1 MKLLFKL
8 TGAFIALLSSKSV
21 LAEYTINMTKVV
33 TDISNDIWGLHMMVF
48 WVCVGIGVVV
58 FGAMFYS
65 IIAHRKSKGA
75 KASNFHERTTVECV
89 WTGIPVL
96 ILIAMAIPASK
107 TLIDIEVL
115 DKADM
120 TIKVTGVRWKWQYDY
135 PEEGISFASNL
146 AQSSMDVIKG
156 TPEEREAVHKDGGYL
171 RDVDKRLVVPVD
183 TTIRFLI
190 TSNDVI
196 HNWWVPAFGLKQ
208 DANPGFINDAWA
220 KPNIIGTYRGQCA
233 ELCGKGHGFMP
244 IVVDVVS
251 KADYAEW
258 VESMQAEKVAELASA
273 TQVWTEADLVA
284 KGETVYNA
292 NCSGCHQKDGT
303 GIPGVFPA
311 MIGSEVANGPAAYQ
325 LNLVINGVVGRM
337 PSFKALSDS
346 DIAAVITYERRS
358 FGNNG
363 SVVQPS
369 DVTSAR

>member
-1 MKLLFKL
+1 MKLLL
-8 TGAFIALLSSKSV
+8 TLAGAITALLSSKSV
-21 LAEYTINMTKVV
+21 LAEYGLNMTQGI
-33 TDISNDIWGLHMMVF
+33 TDISKDIYGLHMMVF
-48 WVCVGIGVVV
+48 WVCVVIGVVV

-75 KASNFHERTTVECV
+75 KAAHFHESTTVEFL
-89 WTGIPVL
+89 WTGVPIL

-120 TIKVTGVRWKWQYDY
+120 TVKVTGMQWKWQYDY
-135 PEEGISFASNL
+135 PEEGISFVSNL
-146 AQSSMDVIKG
+146 AQSSRDVVNG
-156 TPEEREAVHKDGGYL
+156 TPEEREAVNNDDTYL
-171 RDVDKRLVVPVD
+171 LSVDKHLVLPVD

-190 TSNDVI
+190 TSSDVI
-196 HNWWVPAFGLKQ
+196 HNWWVPAFAVKQ

-220 KPNIIGTYRGQCA
+220 KPAEIGTYRGQCA
-233 ELCGKGHGFMP
+233 ELCGKDHGFMP

-258 VESMQAEKVAELASA
+258 VESMQAEKVAEAASA
-273 TQVWTEADLVA
+273 TIVWTEDDLIA
-284 KGETVYNA
+284 KGETIYNA
-292 NCSGCHQKDGT
+292 NCSGCHQKDGS
-303 GIPGVFPA
+303 GIPGAFPA
-311 MIGSEVANGPAAYQ
+311 MKGSSVTNGPAADH
-325 LNLVINGVVGRM
+325 LNIVINGKGGM
-337 PSFKALSDS
+337 PSFKMLSDS
-346 DIAAVITYERRS
+346 ELASVITYERRS